1 MSNQRVHS
9 LTSIPPHA
17 PTPTDTMVGLHGLAQ
32 YRHAIETVLAE
43 NIQGDLLE
51 AGVWRGGASIW
62 AVALLDEH
70 NALSGGGG
78 DGSGGGQLRRVWL
91 CDSFR
96 GLPPSRM
103 ATDIKAGFQPPAF
116 VAVSVDSVLAN
127 MRAALGVDFAATRG
141 LPSSSIAPSSPSP
154 PSSSDASTSSSDMA
168 PLVILEGYF
177 NVTMPTI
184 PPRATFSIIR
194 LDGDLFESYMD
205 VLFNT
210 YDKLAIGGYIIC
222 DDMTLTPVRYMH
234 ADVNA
239 VHHFLQVCF
248 PRR

>member
-1 MSNQRVHS
+1 
-9 LTSIPPHA
+9 
-17 PTPTDTMVGLHGLAQ
+17 
-32 YRHAIETVLAE
+32 
-43 NIQGDLLE
+43 
-51 AGVWRGGASIW
+51 
-62 AVALLDEH
+62 
-70 NALSGGGG
+70 
-78 DGSGGGQLRRVWL
+78 
-91 CDSFR
+91 
-96 GLPPSRM
+96 
-103 ATDIKAGFQPPAF
+103 
-116 VAVSVDSVLAN
+116 
-127 MRAALGVDFAATRG
+127 
-141 LPSSSIAPSSPSP
+141 
-154 PSSSDASTSSSDMA
+154 MA

-222 DDMTLTPVRYMH
+222 DDMTLTPVRYMN